1 MLNRANPGREYRI
14 LVRYDPDDPRWHK
27 IYEGPWNRDA
37 VFRYHH
43 NVAAESRIQAV
54 LTTAEVDEVF
64 VENYSLALLDAWLN
78 EMYPLEVS

>member
-1 MLNRANPGREYRI
+1 M
-14 LVRYDPDDPRWHK
+14 
-27 IYEGPWNRDA
+27 
-37 VFRYHH
+37 
-43 NVAAESRIQAV
+43 AAESRIQAV